1 MQDADAIVAY
11 SREQIAAHGLEV
23 EEVRDAVVAETVMV
37 SDEEPGRWAEF
48 DRQKSI

>member
-23 EEVRDAVVAETVMV
+23 EEVRDAVVKYLFGDQILPIDPALH
-37 SDEEPGRWAEF
+37 P
-48 DRQKSI
+48 KP